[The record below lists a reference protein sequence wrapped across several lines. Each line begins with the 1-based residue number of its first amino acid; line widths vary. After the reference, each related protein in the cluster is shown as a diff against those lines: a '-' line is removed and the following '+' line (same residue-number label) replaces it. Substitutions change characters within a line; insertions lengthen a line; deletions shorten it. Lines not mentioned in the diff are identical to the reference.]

1 MPSVPFFHCR
11 FTPSWMMCVLS
22 LIVVSLFLRLGF
34 WQMQRAEQKKTMLN
48 AELAMA
54 NRAPIV
60 WEPQE
65 KLPFQYQRISVSGH
79 YLLDV
84 FLLDNQHQ
92 EHQFGYDVLSP
103 FILDNGHVLLID
115 RGWIVGDATRRQFPQ
130 IDAPQTKMQVQGIVY
145 FPSNKQWVLGPS
157 VEKKNA
163 KLTILESLDTKNVS
177 QILQKQAYP
186 FIMRLDK
193 KEDHGFVRNWA
204 IVSMP
209 PQRHIAY
216 AWQWFSMALTVF
228 IIFIALNL
236 KKDEK
241 INY

>member
-1 MPSVPFFHCR
+1 MLSVPCFNLR
-11 FTPSWMMCVLS
+11 FTPNWKMSLLT

-34 WQMQRAEQKKTMLN
+34 WQLQRAEQKEGMLN

-54 NRAPIV
+54 QKPALK
-60 WEPQE
+60 WEPQTT
-65 KLPFQYQRISVSGH
+65 LPAQYQAIEVSGE
-79 YLLDV
+79 YLDEV

-103 FILDNGHVLLID
+103 LLLDNGLVVLVD
-115 RGWIVGDATRRQFPQ
+115 RGWVIGDRSRREFPQ
-130 IDAPQTKMQVQGIVY
+130 ITSPQTRLKLVGRVY
-145 FPSNKQWVLGPS
+145 FPSNKQWVLGADL
-157 VEKKNA
+157 EKINA
-163 KLTILESLDTKNVS
+163 KLTILERFDAKNVS
-177 QILQKQAYP
+177 QILQKNAYP
-186 FIMRLDK
+186 FIIRLDK
-193 KEDHGFVRNWA
+193 KEDHGFVRKWA

-209 PQRHIAY
+209 PQRHLAY

-241 INY
+241 TNK